1 MRLASMFKP
10 EGSLLQATS
19 AQSHSTRASGAM
31 RSYWLPDVD
40 SGDEEERR
48 FDLGGDDRWEEDRQA
63 EE

>member
-1 MRLASMFKP
+1 
-10 EGSLLQATS
+10 
-19 AQSHSTRASGAM
+19 M

-48 FDLGGDDRWEEDRQA
+48 FDLGGDDRWEEYRQA